1 MFTEATDNT
10 DELAAALETVLLF
23 TMWLSSFLPDNKIR
37 ESMGLKGALIEGNIA
52 GFKET
57 KTRIRSDI

>member
-10 DELAAALETVLLF
+10 DELAPALETVLLF

-37 ESMGLKGALIEGNIA
+37 VSMGLKGALIEGNIA